1 MPFNSGYRAK
11 RANDTQG
18 IVGPQSQFL
27 QKTFPR
33 PYITGYAVSGSDD
46 TALDPAG
53 GQTILVNGGNF
64 STGVSAVVDG
74 VQIGSVTLISSNQ
87 ISFTTPAKASGSYTL
102 IVYNPS
108 SDSAAIL
115 VPGLIYSGVPTFT
128 TPAGSIGTV
137 YETTAINTS
146 VVATSDSALTYAVT
160 SGSIPTGATFYANG
174 VMTGTA
180 PADSGSTTYTFAVTA
195 TDAELQDTTRTFTLT
210 VNTDV
215 VTWSNPASGS
225 TIALDTSAYST
236 TLLATS
242 AAGYNVSYAANALP
256 AGLTLTGNT
265 ISGTATTEGS
275 SSTLLTATAATSNRT
290 ATNTISWI
298 VTFGDSFLSYVTT
311 LLSTGTPLVYPF
323 NDDASTN
330 NFVVTPSG
338 DTRPNNFNPYT
349 PGYYSVF
356 FDAKTD
362 YISVPATTALT
373 TFTGNFTFEAWVY
386 PTDTS
391 VTYWKIWDSRQN
403 GATAQAMVLG
413 MVPLASPVTGQG
425 RLEYFNGSTYLGT
438 GIVYYNKWTH
448 IAYVRSG
455 TTMTFYV
462 DGIAGGTAT
471 ISGTQTGS
479 ATTNPIWIGTKDNG
493 LASYGT
499 TGYLSNFRIVNGT
512 AVYTANFTPSTE
524 PLTAIANTALL
535 TCQSNR
541 FVDNSTNNYTL
552 TPSSVSIS
560 GFDPYLPVS
569 NTSTYGSTY
578 FDGSGD
584 YLRIPNNEALQLTA
598 NFTIEFWIYT
608 TSLSSSQ
615 RVVVKGNQSS
625 NDYSIDLNTTGTFGL
640 NNGSTVATSTG
651 SIGVNSWNHIALTR
665 NGSTCTWW
673 INGESKGTFTYTNS
687 LNNTSEFWIGQNQS
701 TGLNLVGYLSNFR
714 VVKGTAVYT
723 ANFTPPTEP
732 LTAITNTSLLTCQ
745 TNQPVNNN
753 MFLDSSTNNSL
764 IIRNGNTT
772 QGTFSPYGENWSNYF
787 DGTGDYLSLPSSS
800 SFSFGTGNFTV
811 EAWVYYSTKTNS
823 GIFQIGSS
831 VFPLTNGVGA
841 GLDASTNWLLYYGNG
856 SQTAAGSGPLNGI
869 WYHVAT
875 VRNSGVTRVY
885 VNGTQVISVTDTAN
899 YTGTFLGIGGIY
911 STSYLI
917 NGYISNFRI
926 VNGTALYTANFT
938 PSTTP
943 LQPVSGTVLLTCRD
957 PNFVDDSAN
966 NFAITRAGDV
976 RVQKFGP
983 FAGTTLPVPN
993 YSAYFDGSGDNLQV
1007 ASGNISNFG
1016 TADFTIECWIYP
1028 STTATYQGVFESR
1041 PDSTDGLYPTILLNN
1056 SNVAFWVSGAA
1067 RIAAAFTTNTW
1078 THVAVV
1084 RTSGVSKMYLNGTQ
1098 VGGNYTDTNNYLS
1111 RSNPYIGSLNG
1122 GGNPVTGYI
1131 SNLRV
1136 VKGTAVYTAN
1146 FTPSTSPLTAIA
1158 GTSLLTC
1165 QSRTFVDNSP
1175 NNFTITATGNTKPST
1190 YTPFSVTYST
1200 KQSYTPSVFGGS
1212 MYFDGTG
1219 DYLTVPYNTNFL
1231 PGSGTDFTA
1240 ECWIYITG
1248 ATAVFSHILGMNNN
1262 TVNNWYIKNENGSLQ
1277 GGIGSAFGT
1286 FGTAAANTWIH
1297 LAITQRSNTL
1307 YGYING
1313 VQAFTSAITTWNSNV
1328 LDVTIGARSAAAD
1341 RLFTGYISNARV
1353 VKGTAVYTSNFVPQN
1368 KPLIPVQNSTL
1379 LLNGTG
1385 AGIYDSSEISTY
1397 ETVADAKL
1405 SHFGPYNGSYYSNY
1419 FDGTGDRLTIT
1430 NNGAFDFGSGDFTI
1444 EAWVNPQSFGN
1455 LGLVFFANFIPS
1467 SFRFVTYLSATGVG
1481 VDSGGQMT
1489 FSGTTACSVGTWYHC
1504 ALVRSGSSFKTYING
1519 ILVSTAT
1526 YSNPYWVT
1534 AGTSVTVGDYSDDY
1548 STAFGIISN
1557 LRVVKGTAV
1566 YTANFTPPTSPLTA
1580 ISGTSLLTCQS
1591 NKFVDNSTNNFIIT
1605 RVGDTRVAT
1614 QNPFQINSGQS
1625 IVFDGTGDYVLTP
1638 TTQTLSFETGDFTV
1652 ECWVYLNSFGASY
1665 VPIFNN
1671 AYLFYVGASGQMLVY
1686 NGSADVATGPN
1697 GAVSLNSWFYLSWV
1711 RTSGTIKMF
1720 VNGVQ
1725 SGSNAT
1731 VTASIGSGSPN
1742 RIGAHSSAYLNG
1754 YISDLRITKGVARY
1768 TANFTPPTSPF
1779 STK

>member
-1 MPFNSGYRAK
+1 MPFNSGYRAR

-27 QKTFPR
+27 QKTFPK

-180 PADSGSTTYTFAVTA
+180 PVDSGSTTYTFAVTA
-195 TDAELQDTTRTFTLT
+195 TDQELQDTTRTFTLT

-215 VTWSNPASGS
+215 VTWSTPASGS
-225 TIALDTSAYST
+225 TITLDTTAYST

-242 AAGYNVSYAANALP
+242 AAGYNVSYTANALP

-275 SSTLLTATAATSNRT
+275 SSTLLTATAATSNRS

-298 VTFGDSFLSYVTT
+298 ITFGDSYWSYVTT
-311 LLSTGTPLVYPF
+311 LLSTSSLASYPF
-323 NDDASTN
+323 NNDTSTN
-330 NFVVTPSG
+330 NFVLTING

-349 PGYYSVF
+349 PGRYSVF

-362 YISVPATTALT
+362 YVSVTATTALT
-373 TFTGNFTFEAWVY
+373 TFTGDFTFEAWIY
-386 PTDTS
+386 PTDTAI
-391 VTYWKIWDSRQN
+391 TRFKIWDSRQS

-413 MVPLASPVTGQG
+413 LEPLASAVTGQG
-425 RLEYFNGSTYLGT
+425 RLSYFNGSSSYGT
-438 GIVYYNKWTH
+438 GIVYYNQWTH
-448 IAYVRSG
+448 IAFVRSG
-455 TTMTFYV
+455 TTLTFYI
-462 DGIAGGTAT
+462 DGVAGGTAT

-493 LASYGT
+493 SASYGS
-499 TGYLSNFRIVNGT
+499 TGYISNLRVVNGT
-512 AVYTANFTPSTE
+512 AVYTSNFTPSTE
-524 PLTAIANTALL
+524 PLTAITNTVLL
-535 TCQSNR
+535 ACQSNR

-764 IIRNGNTT
+764 ITRNGNTT

-787 DGTGDYLSLPSSS
+787 DGTGDYLTLPTNSA
-800 SFSFGTGNFTV
+800 FAIGTADFTV
-811 EAWVYYSTKTNS
+811 EAWVMPTTANLPWSTIFAGVNFGVSSDWGLYAGDATTALYPMFFFTSSGTPGNGNS
-823 GIFQIGSS
+823 QTQGSQSLTGYTKFTIGQWNHIAVSRVSGTARMFLNGVQTGPS
-831 VFPLTNGVGA
+831 VNASTWSLTNVLQKAIA
-841 GLDASTNWLLYYGNG
+841 GGYNGN
-856 SQTAAGSGPLNGI
+856 
-869 WYHVAT
+869 
-875 VRNSGVTRVY
+875 
-885 VNGTQVISVTDTAN
+885 AN
-899 YTGTFLGIGGIY
+899 TLFT
-911 STSYLI
+911 
-917 NGYISNFRI
+917 GYISNLNVVR
-926 VNGTALYTANFT
+926 GTGKYTTNFT

-943 LQPVSGTVLLTCRD
+943 LQPIAGTSLLTCKD
-957 PNFVDDSAN
+957 SYLVDDSAN
-966 NFAITRAGDV
+966 NFTITRNGDV
-976 RVQKFGP
+976 SVQKFGP
-983 FAGTTLPVPN
+983 FAGTTLPAPN
-993 YSAYFDGSGDNLQV
+993 YSAYFDGSGDYLSLANNVALQ
-1007 ASGNISNFG
+1007 F
-1016 TADFTIECWIYP
+1016 TADFTVEMW
-1028 STTATYQGVFESR
+1028 
-1041 PDSTDGLYPTILLNN
+1041 LYPTALSGVKGLFGQRAKESNYSPIILEFNGAILNYQ
-1056 SNVAFWVSGAA
+1056 VSTSGSSWAVNLSGPSL
-1067 RIAAAFTTNTW
+1067 TVNTW
-1078 THVAVV
+1078 THIALV
-1084 RTSGVSKMYLNGTQ
+1084 RNSTTVTLYVNGVSAGTGTASGALMTPVAPTYLGMN
-1098 VGGNYTDTNNYLS
+1098 S
-1111 RSNPYIGSLNG
+1111 GSPSG
-1122 GGNPVTGYI
+1122 AGYFTGYI
-1131 SNLRV
+1131 SNLRI

-1146 FTPSTSPLTAIA
+1146 FTPSTSPLTAISN
-1158 GTSLLTC
+1158 TSLLTC
-1165 QSRTFVDNSP
+1165 QSNTFTDNSP
-1175 NNFTITATGNTKPST
+1175 NAFAITAAGNTKPST

-1200 KQSYTPSVFGGS
+1200 KQSYTPSVYGGS

-1219 DYLTVPYNTNFL
+1219 DYLTTQSSPLLSLGSDNFTMECWFYASPKVTQYPILISNGNFGAGKWQLTDRHQNYPTKICFGAYNALNAPDFL
-1231 PGSGTDFTA
+1231 ESVTTVSIGNWYHVAITRVGSTFTMYVNGIAEDTGTYASAIDSGTQTVYVGQDQGQTA
-1240 ECWIYITG
+1240 
-1248 ATAVFSHILGMNNN
+1248 
-1262 TVNNWYIKNENGSLQ
+1262 
-1277 GGIGSAFGT
+1277 
-1286 FGTAAANTWIH
+1286 
-1297 LAITQRSNTL
+1297 TL
-1307 YGYING
+1307 Y
-1313 VQAFTSAITTWNSNV
+1313 A
-1328 LDVTIGARSAAAD
+1328 
-1341 RLFTGYISNARV
+1341 GYISDVRVTKGQSLYNA
-1353 VKGTAVYTSNFVPQN
+1353 NFVPSN
-1368 KPLIPVQNSTL
+1368 KPLTAVQNSVL

-1385 AGIYDSSEISTY
+1385 SAIYDSSEMVNIETRSPAVVSTSVTKY
-1397 ETVADAKL
+1397 GNTSIYFPGTGNSGLWMFNNQGFAFGTRPFTVEFWINLQADATNINYILDFRNDSQTTASYISQTSGTNVFNWHK
-1405 SHFGPYNGSYYSNY
+1405 GDGSQLT
-1419 FDGTGDRLTIT
+1419 GTSFTLTLNVWTHI
-1430 NNGAFDFGSGDFTI
+1430 AIS
-1444 EAWVNPQSFGN
+1444 
-1455 LGLVFFANFIPS
+1455 
-1467 SFRFVTYLSATGVG
+1467 R
-1481 VDSGGQMT
+1481 
-1489 FSGTTACSVGTWYHC
+1489 SGTTSSLFKDGT
-1504 ALVRSGSSFKTYING
+1504 LVNSATDTTSYATKT
-1519 ILVSTAT
+1519 LAVASR
-1526 YSNPYWVT
+1526 
-1534 AGTSVTVGDYSDDY
+1534 YSDSY
-1548 STAFGIISN
+1548 
-1557 LRVVKGTAV
+1557 K
-1566 YTANFTPPTSPLTA
+1566 
-1580 ISGTSLLTCQS
+1580 
-1591 NKFVDNSTNNFIIT
+1591 TN
-1605 RVGDTRVAT
+1605 
-1614 QNPFQINSGQS
+1614 
-1625 IVFDGTGDYVLTP
+1625 
-1638 TTQTLSFETGDFTV
+1638 
-1652 ECWVYLNSFGASY
+1652 C
-1665 VPIFNN
+1665 
-1671 AYLFYVGASGQMLVY
+1671 
-1686 NGSADVATGPN
+1686 
-1697 GAVSLNSWFYLSWV
+1697 
-1711 RTSGTIKMF
+1711 
-1720 VNGVQ
+1720 
-1725 SGSNAT
+1725 
-1731 VTASIGSGSPN
+1731 
-1742 RIGAHSSAYLNG
+1742 
-1754 YISDLRITKGVARY
+1754 YIADLRITTGVGRY
-1768 TANFTPPTSPF
+1768 TANFTPPTAPLN
-1779 STK
+1779 TK

>member
-1 MPFNSGYRAK
+1 MPFNSGYRGK

-18 IVGPQSQFL
+18 TVGPQSQFL
-27 QKTFPR
+27 QKTFPK
-33 PYITGYAVSGSDD
+33 PYITGYTISGIDD
-46 TALDPAG
+46 TALNPAG
-53 GQTILVNGGNF
+53 GQTVLVNGGNF
-64 STGVSAVVDG
+64 ATGISAMIDG
-74 VQIGSVTLISSNQ
+74 AQIGSVTLVNSNQ
-87 ISFTTPAKASGSYTL
+87 ISFTSPAKASGSYTL

-108 SDSAAIL
+108 SDAAAIL

-137 YETTAINTS
+137 YETKAISTS
-146 VVATSDSALTYAVT
+146 VTATSDSALTYAVT

-180 PADSGSTTYTFAVTA
+180 PVDSGSTTYTFAVTA
-195 TDAELQDTTRTFTLT
+195 TDQELQDTTRTFTLT

-225 TIALDTSAYST
+225 TIALDTSAHST

-256 AGLTLTGNT
+256 TGLTLTGNT
-265 ISGTATTEGS
+265 ISGTATVEGT
-275 SSTLLTATAATSNRT
+275 SSTLLTATAATSNRS
-290 ATNTISWI
+290 ATNTISWVI
-298 VTFGDSFLSYVTT
+298 SFGDQYWNYVTT
-311 LLSTGTPLVYPF
+311 LLSPALPALPF

-330 NFVVTPSG
+330 NFAVTING
-338 DTRPNNFNPYT
+338 DTKPNNFNPYT
-349 PGYYSVF
+349 PGRYSVF

-535 TCQSNR
+535 TCQSNN
-541 FVDNSTNNYTL
+541 FIDNSTNNYTL

-560 GFDPYLPVS
+560 GFDPYLPDS

-764 IIRNGNTT
+764 ITRNGNTT

-787 DGTGDYLSLPSSS
+787 DGTGDYLTLPTNSA
-800 SFSFGTGNFTV
+800 FAIGTADFTV
-811 EAWVYYSTKTNS
+811 EAWVMPTTANLSWSTIFAGVNFGVSSDWGLYAGDGTTALYPMFFFTSSGTPGNGNS
-823 GIFQIGSS
+823 QTQGSQSLTGYTKFTIGQWNHIAVSRVSGTARMFLNGVQTGPS
-831 VFPLTNGVGA
+831 VNASTWSLTNVLQKAIA
-841 GLDASTNWLLYYGNG
+841 GGYNGN
-856 SQTAAGSGPLNGI
+856 
-869 WYHVAT
+869 
-875 VRNSGVTRVY
+875 
-885 VNGTQVISVTDTAN
+885 AN
-899 YTGTFLGIGGIY
+899 TLFT
-911 STSYLI
+911 
-917 NGYISNFRI
+917 GYISNLN
-926 VNGTALYTANFT
+926 VVSGTGKYTTNFT

-943 LQPVSGTVLLTCRD
+943 LQPVAGTSLLTCKG
-957 PNFVDDSAN
+957 PNLVDNSAN
-966 NFAITRAGDV
+966 NFTITKNGDV
-976 RVQKFGP
+976 SVQKFGP
-983 FAGTTLPVPN
+983 FAGTTLPTPY
-993 YSAYFDGSGDNLQV
+993 YSGFFDGS
-1007 ASGNISNFG
+1007 SGRLTFTTPTTVG
-1016 TADFTIECWIYP
+1016 TQIGTGDFTIEAWVYP
-1028 STTATYQGVFESR
+1028 SNSTVASGYRDVITLTCATNIMLGFNNNILIGYGMIGGNATTTYSPVVGQWQHIAAVRNAGVLK
-1041 PDSTDGLYPTILLNN
+1041 LYANG
-1056 SNVAFWVSGAA
+1056 VEVYSGAS
-1067 RIAAAFTTNTW
+1067 TTSFSLS
-1078 THVAVV
+1078 
-1084 RTSGVSKMYLNGTQ
+1084 TSGTHA
-1098 VGGNYTDTNNYLS
+1098 
-1111 RSNPYIGSLNG
+1111 IGSWNTPG
-1122 GGNPVTGYI
+1122 EYFPGYI
-1131 SNLRV
+1131 SNVRIV
-1136 VKGTAVYTAN
+1136 YGTAVYTSN
-1146 FTPSTSPLTAIA
+1146 FTPPTSPLTAIS

-1165 QSRTFVDNSP
+1165 QSNTFIDNST
-1175 NNFTITATGNTKPST
+1175 NNFAITAFGNSRPTT
-1190 YTPFSVTYST
+1190 FNPFSVTYST

-1219 DYLTVPYNTNFL
+1219 DYLTAPSTVFDISASTSWTMECWVYPTLGGVEQVLWQNYTT
-1231 PGSGTDFTA
+1231 SGTTLFGQA
-1240 ECWIYITG
+1240 LVVQ
-1248 ATAVFSHILGMNNN
+1248 ANN
-1262 TVNNWYIKNENGSLQ
+1262 TIQFQVWQGSSGAVQFSLISTAININQWNHISVVRNGSLTNNNLL
-1277 GGIGSAFGT
+1277 FV
-1286 FGTAAANTWIH
+1286 
-1297 LAITQRSNTL
+1297 
-1307 YGYING
+1307 NG
-1313 VQAFTSAITTWNSNV
+1313 VLAAQGTWTTHAAPGST
-1328 LDVTIGARSAAAD
+1328 LTYIGVRNYNGIQNP
-1341 RLFTGYISNARV
+1341 LKGYISDIRV
-1353 VKGTAVYTSNFVPQN
+1353 IKGTALYTSNFVPQN

-1379 LLNGTG
+1379 LLNGTS
-1385 AGIYDSSEISTY
+1385 AGIYDSSEMNNV
-1397 ETVADAKL
+1397 ETVGDAKL
-1405 SHFGPYNGSYYSNY
+1405 STTTVKFSGTTSMY
-1419 FDGTGDRLTIT
+1419 FDGTGDYLSTPASINYT
-1430 NNGAFDFGSGDFTI
+1430 LGTGNFTI
-1444 EAWVNPQSFGN
+1444 EAWVNYSTKTNSGIFQIGSSIFPGTN
-1455 LGLVFFANFIPS
+1455 GIGAGLDASTNWLLYYNNGS
-1467 SFRFVTYLSATGVG
+1467 QTAAGTGPTNG
-1481 VDSGGQMT
+1481 VWYHVAVVRN
-1489 FSGTTACSVGTWYHC
+1489 SGTTKMYVNGTQVISV
-1504 ALVRSGSSFKTYING
+1504 AD
-1519 ILVSTAT
+1519 TAT
-1526 YSNPYWVT
+1526 Y
-1534 AGTSVTVGDYSDDY
+1534 AGTFLGIAGIY
-1548 STAFGIISN
+1548 STS
-1557 LRVVKGTAV
+1557 
-1566 YTANFTPPTSPLTA
+1566 
-1580 ISGTSLLTCQS
+1580 
-1591 NKFVDNSTNNFIIT
+1591 
-1605 RVGDTRVAT
+1605 
-1614 QNPFQINSGQS
+1614 
-1625 IVFDGTGDYVLTP
+1625 
-1638 TTQTLSFETGDFTV
+1638 
-1652 ECWVYLNSFGASY
+1652 YL
-1665 VPIFNN
+1665 
-1671 AYLFYVGASGQMLVY
+1671 M
-1686 NGSADVATGPN
+1686 
-1697 GAVSLNSWFYLSWV
+1697 
-1711 RTSGTIKMF
+1711 
-1720 VNGVQ
+1720 
-1725 SGSNAT
+1725 
-1731 VTASIGSGSPN
+1731 
-1742 RIGAHSSAYLNG
+1742 NG
-1754 YISDLRITKGVARY
+1754 YISDFRITKGIARY
-1768 TANFTPPTSPF
+1768 TTTFTPPTSPF